1 MKHILLAALIC
12 GVPLRAQTSLA
23 IGQLSC
29 PASTVPQV
37 AVAVPL
43 GSIGSIPIIRLTCA
57 VLDTATL
64 VLNTAVNPP
73 VLRAVGGPPVT
84 FVDSETP
91 SGAIDGANNS
101 YTLAFTPATGSLH
114 LLRNGIRQKAGLDYN
129 LTGSGIG
136 FLPGATPQPGDV
148 LLADYRR
155 LPN

>member
-1 MKHILLAALIC
+1 MKRILFLLMVCI
-12 GVPLRAQTSLA
+12 PLRAQTSLA

-29 PASTVPQV
+29 PASTIPQV

-73 VLRAVGGPPVT
+73 VLKAIGSPAIT

-91 SGAIDGANNS
+91 AGVIDGANNS
-101 YTLAFTPATGSLH
+101 YTLAFTPAAGSLH
-114 LLRNGIRQKAGLDYN
+114 LMRNGTRQKAGLDYN
-129 LTGSGIG
+129 LTGSSIS